1 MKINYQSTEEEI
13 KNASNAELE
22 KALITCDGAGEK
34 VKFSSLI
41 ELLRRN
47 AYDATHDGWKNLLGE
62 Y

>member
-1 MKINYQSTEEEI
+1 MKISYQSTEEEI
-13 KNASNAELE
+13 KNASNDELK

-34 VKFSSLI
+34 VKLSSLI

-47 AYDATHDGWKNLLGE
+47 ACDATHDGWKNFLGE